1 MIFFLGICFNEV
13 IFETHKKPKYDFVKI
28 SEELVMKL
36 RNSLRNVIV
45 RFYRE
50 MFMKNS
56 DKLREDLLR
65 ISVIKLIMKHKES
78 LKDYFVKIIFL
89 IMKSRKNLRNYI
101 VRFPEELFMKNRDRL
116 RYEFLRI
123 PAVNF
128 SMKHEESLKS

>member
-1 MIFFLGICFNEV
+1 
-13 IFETHKKPKYDFVKI
+13 
-28 SEELVMKL
+28 
-36 RNSLRNVIV
+36 
-45 RFYRE
+45 

-89 IMKSRKNLRNYI
+89 IMKSRKSLRNYI

-128 SMKHEESLKS
+128 SMKHEESLKN